1 LCFLELRS
9 SFSIVA
15 KEWDCSSVYAA
26 SQVFRYRNIDWS
38 HAEGVRMNLQKIFIK
53 FEELVEMQSE
63 VISVLQGHLVQ
74 SYDSDAKNDPVEQV
88 EQVEQVLHGL
98 LLEDHHVLGDMSLKE
113 RMISILNKYRVYVD
127 SISDKMG
134 YYANNLQ

>member
-1 LCFLELRS
+1 
-9 SFSIVA
+9 
-15 KEWDCSSVYAA
+15 
-26 SQVFRYRNIDWS
+26 
-38 HAEGVRMNLQKIFIK
+38 MNLQKIFIK

-74 SYDSDAKNDPVEQV
+74 SYDSDAKNDPV

>member
-1 LCFLELRS
+1 
-9 SFSIVA
+9 
-15 KEWDCSSVYAA
+15 
-26 SQVFRYRNIDWS
+26 
-38 HAEGVRMNLQKIFIK
+38 MNLQKIFIK